1 MLELK
6 NLLKVYTTGNFTQR
20 ALDQV
25 SITFRNNEFVSILG
39 PSGSGKTTLLNIVGG
54 LDQYTD
60 GDLLINGVS
69 TKNYK
74 DSDWDSYRNHQIG
87 FVFQSYNLI
96 EHQSVISNVELALA
110 LSGISKSERT
120 RRAKE
125 VLNKVGL
132 IDHINKRPNQLSGG
146 QMQRVAIAR
155 ALINDPEILLA
166 DEPTGAL
173 DTETS
178 LQIMLLLE
186 EIAKDKLV
194 IMVTHNAQLANKYST
209 RVVSLQDGRV
219 TSDTNPVLDEE
230 DAHGVSGQS
239 KTKMKLSTAL
249 GLSLNNLLTKKART
263 ILTSFAGSIGIIGIA
278 LILSLSNGVQLYINN
293 IEKDTLASYPIS
305 IMETSFDTSELV
317 SIMTSPKAVEDPNP
331 DTIYPSLIVED
342 YINLIGEKSTFNN
355 LSAFKEYIEDNQQS
369 FDSLTQGIQYSY
381 PLNLNIFKETTDGG
395 YVQVEPNILLDDIS
409 TDTGQGR
416 FNIGTMM
423 NSSVITELLDDQNE
437 LDNQY
442 DVMAGHWPTAS
453 NEVVLLADANNQ
465 IQDYALYSLGI
476 IDREQLYENYDRI
489 QQNLPV
495 EPTNH
500 PNFKTEDLIGTT
512 FKVVL
517 NTDIYEQ
524 IGDAWV
530 NKADDQEYMDHV
542 ISEARELTIVGVM
555 KAKEDT
561 ISTATSSLLGYTS
574 ALTQNVINSVN
585 EQEIV
590 KEQLANPE
598 INVLSGLPFP
608 TEDEPFS
615 MEDLTPEQAARLAS
629 MSPEELAEVMQ
640 VYQANATASYEGV
653 LELLGV
659 SDLDEPS
666 MIQLYPANFEAKDE
680 LAEMI
685 NQYNTEQEAAGRSE
699 NVITY
704 SDIIETMM
712 KSVTQIINIITY
724 ILIAFVAV
732 SLVVSSIMIGI
743 ITYISVLERTK
754 EIGIL
759 RAIGASKRDI
769 SRVFNAETLIIGLF
783 SGLLGIG
790 VTLLLLIPI
799 NSIILSLTDV
809 SNLASLP
816 IEGGIILILI
826 SVVLTLVAGIIPS
839 RMASKK
845 DPVEALR
852 SE

>member
-1 MLELK
+1 
-6 NLLKVYTTGNFTQR
+6 
-20 ALDQV
+20 
-25 SITFRNNEFVSILG
+25 
-39 PSGSGKTTLLNIVGG
+39 
-54 LDQYTD
+54 
-60 GDLLINGVS
+60 
-69 TKNYK
+69 
-74 DSDWDSYRNHQIG
+74 
-87 FVFQSYNLI
+87 
-96 EHQSVISNVELALA
+96 
-110 LSGISKSERT
+110 
-120 RRAKE
+120 
-125 VLNKVGL
+125 
-132 IDHINKRPNQLSGG
+132 
-146 QMQRVAIAR
+146 
-155 ALINDPEILLA
+155 
-166 DEPTGAL
+166 
-173 DTETS
+173 
-178 LQIMLLLE
+178 
-186 EIAKDKLV
+186 
-194 IMVTHNAQLANKYST
+194 
-209 RVVSLQDGRV
+209 SLQDGRV
-219 TSDTNPVLDEE
+219 TSDTNPVLDDEE
-230 DAHGVSGQS
+230 EAHGLSSQS

-249 GLSLNNLLTKKART
+249 SLSLNNLLTKKART
-263 ILTSFAGSIGIIGIA
+263 IVTSFAGSIGIIGIA

-317 SIMTSPKAVEDPNP
+317 SIMAPPEAVEDPDPN
-331 DTIYPSLIVED
+331 TIYPSLIVED

-369 FDSLTQGIQYSY
+369 FDTLTQGIQYSY
-381 PLNLNIFKETTDGG
+381 PLNLNIFKKTTEGG

-416 FNIGTMM
+416 FNIGMM
-423 NSSVITELLDDQNE
+423 MSSSVITELLNDQSE

-442 DVMAGHWPTAS
+442 DVMAGHWPTSS

-465 IQDYALYSLGI
+465 IQDYTLYSLGI

-495 EPTNH
+495 EATNH

-512 FKVVL
+512 FKIVL
-517 NTDIYEQ
+517 NTDVYEQ
-524 IGDAWV
+524 IGDTWV
-530 NKADDQEYMDHV
+530 NKADDQQYMDQV
-542 ISEARELTIVGVM
+542 NSEARELTIVGVM

-574 ALTQNVINSVN
+574 ALTQDVINAVN

-608 TEDEPFS
+608 TEEEPFS
-615 MEDLTPEQAARLAS
+615 MDDLTPEQAARLAS

-666 MIQLYPANFEAKDE
+666 MIQLYPANFESKDE
-680 LAEMI
+680 LVEMI
-685 NQYNTEQEAAGRSE
+685 DQYNAEQEAAGRSE

-799 NSIILSLTDV
+799 NSIILSLTD
-809 SNLASLP
+809 
-816 IEGGIILILI
+816 
-826 SVVLTLVAGIIPS
+826 
-839 RMASKK
+839 
-845 DPVEALR
+845 
-852 SE
+852 

>member
-230 DAHGVSGQS
+230 GAHGVSGQS

-305 IMETSFDTSELV
+305 IMETSFDTTELV
-317 SIMTSPKAVEDPNP
+317 SIMTPPKSVEDPDP

-409 TDTGQGR
+409 TNTGQGR

-423 NSSVITELLDDQNE
+423 NSSVITELLDDQSE

-530 NKADDQEYMDHV
+530 NKADDQEYMDQV

-574 ALTQNVINSVN
+574 ALTQDVINSVN

-615 MEDLTPEQAARLAS
+615 MDDLTPEQAARLAS

-685 NQYNTEQEAAGRSE
+685 NHYNTEQEAAGRSE

-783 SGLLGIG
+783 SGLFGIG

>member
-1 MLELK
+1 M
-6 NLLKVYTTGNFTQR
+6 
-20 ALDQV
+20 
-25 SITFRNNEFVSILG
+25 
-39 PSGSGKTTLLNIVGG
+39 
-54 LDQYTD
+54 
-60 GDLLINGVS
+60 INGVS

-230 DAHGVSGQS
+230 GAHGVSGQS

-317 SIMTSPKAVEDPNP
+317 SIMTPPKAVEDPNP

-423 NSSVITELLDDQNE
+423 NSSVITELLDDQSE

-442 DVMAGHWPTAS
+442 DVMAGHWPAAS

-530 NKADDQEYMDHV
+530 NKADDQEYMDQV

-574 ALTQNVINSVN
+574 ALTQDVINSVN

-615 MEDLTPEQAARLAS
+615 MDDLTPEQAARLAS

-685 NQYNTEQEAAGRSE
+685 NHYNTEQEAAGRSE

>member
-230 DAHGVSGQS
+230 GAHGVSGQS

-305 IMETSFDTSELV
+305 IMETSFDTTELV
-317 SIMTSPKAVEDPNP
+317 SIMTPPKSVEDPDP

-423 NSSVITELLDDQNE
+423 NSSVITELLDDQSE

-442 DVMAGHWPTAS
+442 DVMAGHWPAAS

-530 NKADDQEYMDHV
+530 NKADDQEYMDQV

-574 ALTQNVINSVN
+574 ALTQDVINSVN

-615 MEDLTPEQAARLAS
+615 MDDLTPEQAARLAS

>member
-6 NLLKVYTTGNFTQR
+6 NLLKEYTTGNFTQR

-230 DAHGVSGQS
+230 GAHGVSGQS

-317 SIMTSPKAVEDPNP
+317 SIMTPPKAVEDPNP

-342 YINLIGEKSTFNN
+342 YINLIGEKSAFNN

-423 NSSVITELLDDQNE
+423 NSSVITELLDDQSE

-574 ALTQNVINSVN
+574 ALTQDVINSVN